1 MSGHQN
7 HSNSLFSGKSFSRI
21 YHYHIRKTG
30 GTSLNYAFFR
40 LSGEDPKQLYARI
53 NEHGAV
59 TSGGIRYVGW
69 RRPLIAAGDWDYG
82 FAHAAFHNIGVPDGT
97 YTFTVLRDPA
107 ARVLSHYK
115 MLLHMRDHEPQH
127 PGYLKEAS
135 WIEAGFDGF
144 LERMDRRELLRQVFM
159 FSREMNVDEALQRL
173 AWVDRVLLLDD
184 QFKADLNALRGEVG
198 LDLEYVHER
207 AAKAEFQPSDDQR
220 ARLREL
226 LEPEYRLYDEMT
238 RQLRPALAVTNPTTE
253 SVTMNETPRNTPNP
267 ADPVESAYRDLW
279 KKKLSDEEWLK
290 NDGRGR
296 VEYAANLLRGALRPE
311 HRVLDIGC
319 GRGTLGIKLGRRDGI
334 FGVDLA
340 PEAVAKAKEVYEDA
354 KVVNID
360 AEPLPWPDN
369 TFEFVVY
376 LDVIE
381 HVFDPRVGLREIK
394 RVLKP
399 GGKLLLSTPNILAH
413 IDKMRETKRFP
424 KTSGDP
430 EPYDGGHLHFF
441 TYQDIYDLLKFTGFA
456 ESQHA
461 SPKGNDPNYE
471 FSDKMVW
478 VVGTKGVEP
487 EPGRGTTNEQTNP
500 QESAQPDPTPATT
513 PEKSVNVNTRK
524 AFDVPV
530 AVVAYNRP
538 DHTRQVLE
546 SLQDYGVE
554 RLYLFADAPKTPEHA
569 ETVGQT
575 RELLRSVDWTKVEL
589 IERKRNFGL
598 AKSIVAAANHVFAK
612 HDRLLLLED
621 DIVPFPS
628 LFPFLEA
635 ALEKYAANPRVT
647 GISGYGVPQPDAVKQ
662 RYPYDAWFFPRISSW
677 GWATWKRAW
686 QRFDPNLPKLV
697 DEAARANLDL
707 TLGGTDLVRNLQH
720 ALDGRDI
727 WTMNWMI
734 RSMLDEGVFLY
745 PVESHVRNV
754 GMDGTGLHCG
764 VTDKFNVQPPSR
776 TPDRLPDEIVIDP
789 DLAKTFYSFYDKK
802 GTQRNLNVDT
812 IGPFP
817 VKRLT
822 ADNSTAQAENSPTQ
836 VNGNGAAIANG
847 TGASTKGNGASAS
860 GLDDPNV
867 LIEIAVREM
876 EGGDAT
882 SALAKLDIVLEAEGA
897 IPNLNLVRA
906 ICLQRLG
913 RIDDA
918 LHATRAELAAHV
930 YNRDAQMYEQVLI
943 RQLQT
948 KTETPA
954 NSSVDNGFHGY
965 NMAAN
970 GKEVA
975 ESAPS
980 SKPQDLPRKPAIEVS
995 TPNYLD
1001 RCNPDLVVFI
1011 SDEPRSREAKLAHG
1025 LKQAGKQVVL
1035 LYKQAPTFDPARF
1048 FVESLPYTTPAEAV
1062 QLAQTWQP
1070 LAFHVFAN
1078 WNFETAKAVIEAHPG
1093 PVLFDDYDVMTGML
1107 QDEVIA
1113 WKHPGKPAA
1122 ERYCLENA
1130 DGLVARHL
1138 ELRYLRRT
1146 IGFNLPPV
1154 LFAVDGC
1161 WADPALRAEGK
1172 LSSEDGSVHFTTV
1185 GNLNP
1190 GTPGAKPNE
1199 VYVYELAGI
1208 LAANR
1213 QHYHIHPSHSGTY
1226 EKTLTGLNQRP
1237 FSDQEREFIHLH
1249 EPLPPQELVPAI
1261 SRYDYGLHVLS
1272 RNVDLQSERFTARK
1286 PEYAAANKLYDF
1298 MDAGLRI
1305 LAHSGRFQQFL
1316 IQRYG
1321 FGQILPSFAALHSF
1335 GVPKPVPEIPESL
1348 RVDAIARRL
1357 VLFYERIGAGVKPV
1371 RGQCKQQPAFV
1382 GE

>member
-1 MSGHQN
+1 MTGRQKYSTG
-7 HSNSLFSGKSFSRI
+7 LFSDKPFARV

-40 LSGEDPKQLYARI
+40 LSGDDPKQLYARI

-69 RRPLIAAGDWDYG
+69 RRPLIAAGNWDYG
-82 FAHAAFHNIGVPDGT
+82 FAHAAFHNVGMPDDT

-115 MLLHMRDHEPQH
+115 MLLHMRDHEPNH
-127 PGYLKEAS
+127 PGYIKEAS
-135 WIEAGFDGF
+135 WIDGGFDGF

-159 FSREMNVDEALQRL
+159 FSREMNVDEALQNL
-173 AWVDRVLLLDD
+173 GWVDRVLLLDD
-184 QFKADLNALRGEVG
+184 NFEDDLEALRGDIS
-198 LDLEYVHER
+198 LDLQYIHER
-207 AAKAEFQPSDDQR
+207 AAKAEFQPSDDQH

-238 RQLRPALAVTNPTTE
+238 KTLRSNTVAKDHTTE
-253 SVTMNETPRNTPNP
+253 PVTMNETPRNTPNP
-267 ADPVESAYRDLW
+267 ADPVETAYRDLW
-279 KKKLSDEEWLK
+279 KKKLSDDEWLK

-340 PEAVAKAKEVYEDA
+340 PEAVTKAKEVYEDA
-354 KVVNID
+354 RVVNID

-441 TYQDIYDLLKFTGFA
+441 TYQDIYDLLELTGFA

-478 VVGTKGVEP
+478 VVGTKGIQP
-487 EPGRGTTNEQTNP
+487 ESGRGETNEEVTP
-500 QESAQPDPTPATT
+500 YKGAAPDPTPATT

-575 RELLRSVDWTKVEL
+575 RELLRSVNWTKVEL
-589 IERKRNFGL
+589 IERDQNYGL
-598 AKSIVAAANHVFAK
+598 ARSIVASANHVFAK

-635 ALEKYAANPRVT
+635 ALDKYADNPRVT
-647 GISGYGVPQPDAVKQ
+647 GVSGYGVPQPETVKQ

-707 TLGGTDLVRNLQH
+707 TMGGTDLVRNLQH

-734 RSMLDEGVFLY
+734 RLMLDGGVFLY
-745 PVESHVRNV
+745 PVESQVRNV

-764 VTDKFNVQPPSR
+764 VTDKFDVKPPSR
-776 TPDRLPDEIVIDP
+776 TPDCLPDEIVIDP
-789 DLAKTFYSFYDKK
+789 DLAKTFYAYYDKK
-802 GTQRNLNVDT
+802 GTQRNLNVEA
-812 IGPFP
+812 IGSFP

-822 ADNSTAQAENSPTQ
+822 ANAPAAPEVNNPAQ
-836 VNGNGAAIANG
+836 VNGNGSTATNG
-847 TGASTKGNGASAS
+847 TGSSVNGNGTSAA

-867 LIEIAVREM
+867 MLEIAVREM

-943 RQLQT
+943 RQLQANAGG
-948 KTETPA
+948 PA
-954 NSSVDNGFHGY
+954 KSSSDNGFHGY
-965 NMAAN
+965 DVAAAS
-970 GKEVA
+970 KEAA
-975 ESAPS
+975 ESTH
-980 SKPQDLPRKPAIEVS
+980 PATPPARSEKSAIKVL

-1001 RCNPDLVVFI
+1001 DCNPDLIVFI

-1035 LYKQAPTFDPARF
+1035 LYKQTPTFDPSRF
-1048 FVESLPYTTPAEAV
+1048 FVESLPYTTPVEAV
-1062 QLAQTWQP
+1062 QLARTWRP

-1078 WNFETAKAVIEAHPG
+1078 WNFETAKAVIEARPG

-1113 WKHPGKPAA
+1113 RKHPGKPEA
-1122 ERYCLENA
+1122 ERFCLEHA

-1146 IGFNLPPV
+1146 LGFKLPPR
-1154 LFAVDGC
+1154 LLAVDGC
-1161 WADPALRAEGK
+1161 WAEMTDNPEGK
-1172 LSSEDGSVHFTTV
+1172 LSSHTGKVHVVTC
-1185 GNLNP
+1185 GNYNP
-1190 GTPGAKPNE
+1190 SDPADEGDV
-1199 VYVYELAGI
+1199 VYVYEVARILHEAGM
-1208 LAANR
+1208 R
-1213 QHYHIHPSHSGTY
+1213 YHIYPSSPKLAKRTRQGMRDQ
-1226 EKTLTGLNQRP
+1226 GLGKALGRTV
-1237 FSDQEREFIHLH
+1237 HVH
-1249 EPLPPQELVPAI
+1249 EPIPPDDLIPTLA
-1261 SRYDYGLHVLS
+1261 RYDYGLHILS
-1272 RNVDLQSERFTARK
+1272 NKVNGIRHRYELRK
-1286 PEYAAANKLYDF
+1286 YEHATANKIFDF
-1298 MDAGLRI
+1298 IDAGLHI
-1305 LAHSGRFQQFL
+1305 LVHGGKFQRFL
-1316 IQRYG
+1316 STRYG
-1321 FGQILPSFAALHSF
+1321 HGRQLHSLDEF
-1335 GVPKPVPEIPESL
+1335 RGLTVPPPVPPVPAAY
-1348 RVDAIARRL
+1348 RVDRIARNL
-1357 VLFYERIGAGVKPV
+1357 VGFYERIAENVPL
-1371 RGQCKQQPAFV
+1371 PAEEV
-1382 GE
+1382 AV